1 MEKFKGLLHRKAFWA
16 VVIIA
21 AAAAVFLGV
30 RHHRMNQM
38 MPDDWGEMAAG
49 GAQMAEVMSDTIR
62 SVVSGTGSV
71 AVAETVNVTAPSGI
85 LVQHVLVETGDRVSA
100 GDRIA
105 ELNMTSILRALT
117 TVDANISAID
127 SQLRAG
133 GLNQVQREQ
142 LQAERDEL
150 AETRTQIQAL
160 KDNPYILA
168 SIDGV
173 INDLY
178 IQDGA
183 EISRSA
189 STSQNNNQNN
199 GSDSYSGSDFGYGG
213 MMIYGEKTAA
223 AAKISQ
229 VAVLTVLE
237 EGDGSGDGGSGEGG
251 SGEGGSGEGGGT
263 EPQTEP
269 TEPETQTPVD
279 PPLQQITDF
288 RRFIIAQPA
297 TGNTPQDRITETRY
311 YTGEIT
317 WNPSHPTFEPNTA
330 YTATSVLTAKTGY
343 TFEGLVFANM
353 PAGWVYEISDDGTQL
368 TITSVFDKT
377 APANAPTE
385 PAEPETIP
393 EPETEPVIPDIP
405 IPDYGGGGGID
416 YGGGGDAGLP
426 SSTTN
431 TNALAVV
438 CTIAKPDTAKIT
450 LSVDEADI
458 LSVHEGQQ
466 ATITLDAFA
475 DRTFEGTVTRVSQTS
490 SSQGGSAKYTVEI
503 TFDRDENMLIGM
515 SASAEIFV
523 ANAENVLT
531 IPMLALQQ
539 YGEQTFVYTAVDEDG
554 NLTGETEITTGVS
567 DGTLVEVV
575 DGLEEGDTVYYYR
588 IGGDEYE
595 DMVFY
600 G

>member
-1 MEKFKGLLHRKAFWA
+1 
-16 VVIIA
+16 
-21 AAAAVFLGV
+21 
-30 RHHRMNQM
+30 
-38 MPDDWGEMAAG
+38 
-49 GAQMAEVMSDTIR
+49 
-62 SVVSGTGSV
+62 
-71 AVAETVNVTAPSGI
+71 

-133 GLNQVQREQ
+133 GLNQIQREQ

-160 KDNPYILA
+160 KDDPYILA
-168 SIDGV
+168 TIDGV

-199 GSDSYSGSDFGYGG
+199 GGDSYSGSDFGYGG

-237 EGDGSGDGGSGEGG
+237 EGDGSGDGGSGDG
-251 SGEGGSGEGGGT
+251 SGEPQS
-263 EPQTEP
+263 EPQS
-269 TEPETQTPVD
+269 EPETESQAPTPVD

-405 IPDYGGGGGID
+405 IPDYGGGGID

-426 SSTTN
+426 SSTAN

-588 IGGDEYE
+588 IGGDEY
-595 DMVFY
+595 DDFYFY

>member
-38 MPDDWGEMAAG
+38 MPDDWGEMADG

-133 GLNQVQREQ
+133 GLNQIQREQ

-160 KDNPYILA
+160 KDDPYILA

-199 GSDSYSGSDFGYGG
+199 GGDSYSGSDFGYGG

-237 EGDGSGDGGSGEGG
+237 EGDGSGDGGSGD
-251 SGEGGSGEGGGT
+251 GT
-263 EPQTEP
+263 EPQSEP
-269 TEPETQTPVD
+269 QSEPETESQAPTPVD

-385 PAEPETIP
+385 PAEPETIAP
-393 EPETEPVIPDIP
+393 GTQPLSPDDISGL

-426 SSTTN
+426 SSTAN

-503 TFDRDENMLIGM
+503 TFDRDEDMLIGM

-567 DGTLVEVV
+567 DGTLVEIV

-588 IGGDEYE
+588 IGGDEY
-595 DMVFY
+595 DDFYFY